1 MIYTLGSEAKQTEYY
16 TLTVTHTT
24 ILQTFLVDLCSPAEA
39 FMAEQVKT
47 RAVAWPN
54 LDVVSWCFYASK
66 QGGNNF
72 DVFGRLS
79 PKFIQA

>member
-1 MIYTLGSEAKQTEYY
+1 MVIGFVKAMAMTCRDRLSTIHELTQTMIYTLGSEAKQTEYY

-54 LDVVSWCFYASK
+54 LDVVS
-66 QGGNNF
+66 
-72 DVFGRLS
+72 
-79 PKFIQA
+79 